1 MWWERYVAIPLCIL
15 IPLGFL
21 FIIFSV
27 IPANPV
33 SGYGAGAGIQFHFAS
48 PEGVKQSRL
57 FLSLPL
63 FCKEGAGGGRGV
75 PQQVSDSAK
84 GAWLFWDGVAQ
95 KCLAPFARKSRT
107 LFCVP
112 HFAFHFFSLPPLVGG
127 SWREGK
133 GRGIPPFAFRVVCML
148 LVVAML
154 SSQALAYDF
163 PYDVDDDWPP
173 ADRAYFLYVHTDHLG
188 GSQLMTEGSE
198 RSTHNGLRFIKGE
211 VVQRVEYSPF
221 GKERFVLNPELEEG
235 PKFTGQTQDM
245 EDGLY
250 YYNARYYDPVLGR
263 FIQPDPVVFSD
274 PRNPQTL
281 NAYTYALNN
290 PIKYIDPTGHFNEG
304 PDDDDVGGGEEADLL
319 GPDPVEQA
327 YSDNGDALLAEADRV
342 LREADRV
349 SRELGDAADRLGRE
363 GLTGGGTAGDRFHF
377 TGIDR
382 DLDGDVDVIDRVIE
396 NEMSGQPTFNFN
408 LDGAGEKNY
417 SVNKIQLATGL
428 LAISAGLSMLAIG
441 GGMVALG
448 LGEISTGHPAF
459 MFAGFHTVGGSAPF
473 FGVGIFSIQIGIK
486 IIRESKEQNYRK

>member
-48 PEGVKQSRL
+48 PEGVKQSRSSVIL
-57 FLSLPL
+57 ALSSVIPAWFWRGSHKVRQRSAWHIFGGHIIPLLSLRGPRTRS
-63 FCKEGAGGGRGV
+63 GGRSN
-75 PQQVSDSAK
+75 P
-84 GAWLFWDGVAQ
+84 
-95 KCLAPFARKSRT
+95 C
-107 LFCVP
+107 
-112 HFAFHFFSLPPLVGG
+112 FAFRLSSLPFVRGG
-127 SWREGK
+127 CGW
-133 GRGIPPFAFRVVCML
+133 GRGIPSFAFRVVCML